1 MKISIGLPFFN
12 NEATLADAIRSVF
25 AQTERDWE
33 LILIDDGST
42 DRSFE
47 VAQRVRDPRVRLIR
61 GDGNRGLSVR
71 LNQIARLARGQYLAR
86 MDADDLMHPERLARQ
101 TAILDQRPDVDL
113 VGTAMYSLDRS
124 DRPQGVRGDTQPDVS
139 PMGVLKRAPLV
150 HPTITARTEWFL
162 RNPYNEACH
171 RSEDRE
177 LYVRTFPG
185 LKFVQL
191 LDPLYFC
198 REELSIR
205 LDKYLRSCREDQ
217 IIFRKYGPKL
227 AGLSRTWALC
237 LTSMVKAEI
246 YRAFSSVHAERW
258 LVRKRNAPISETRM
272 RQAVQV
278 LRQVLETR
286 VPGVDHLDDRVGD
299 GACIAS

>member
-12 NEATLADAIRSVF
+12 HQATLPDAIRSVF
-25 AQTERDWE
+25 AQTEQDWE
-33 LILIDDGST
+33 LILIDDGSA
-42 DRSFE
+42 DQSFE
-47 VAQRVRDPRVRLIR
+47 VARRVQDPRVRLIR
-61 GDGNRGLSVR
+61 GDANRGLSVR

-101 TAILDQRPDVDL
+101 IAILDARPEVEL

-139 PMGVLKRAPLV
+139 PIGVLQHAPLI

-162 RNPYNEACH
+162 RNPYNEVCH

-185 LKFVQL
+185 LNFVQL
-191 LDPLYFC
+191 FDPLYFC
-198 REELSIR
+198 REELSVR

-217 IIFRKYGPKL
+217 TMFRKYGPKL
-227 AGLSRTWALC
+227 AGMPRTWALC
-237 LTSMVKAEI
+237 LASMLKAEI
-246 YRAFSSVHAERW
+246 YRAFSVVHAERW
-258 LVRKRNAPISETRM
+258 LVRRRNTPVSQAQTRL
-272 RQAVQV
+272 ALQV

-286 VPGVDHLDDRVGD
+286 VPGLDPPVL
-299 GACIAS
+299 